1 MKKNISII
9 SIIIFII
16 IIVVGTIVYS
26 YKNKSKQENLLKEEI
41 SKINPNE
48 EIDMSIKTNG
58 NYAKIEKIRKEN
70 FKEISDRS
78 KKLNDLYQNEDI
90 VNAISIEN
98 YEKDGPDFTNTKQ
111 LITNTKKEIN
121 ENVDELEKCFKKEN
135 LDKKI
140 EEKNLSEY
148 YKDLYNSLEVNKEEN
163 FKESEKDIQTIKD
176 SNTKYVLLLD
186 NIEKILNY
194 LSDNKDKWSIENGEF
209 KYTSEEFFKQYTSLI
224 NELG

>member
-1 MKKNISII
+1 MKKNVSII
-9 SIIIFII
+9 SIVIFII

-26 YKNKSKQENLLKEEI
+26 YKNKSKQEEVLKEEI

-48 EIDMSIKTNG
+48 EINMSIKTNG
-58 NYAKIEKIRKEN
+58 NYAKIEKIIKEN

-90 VNAISIEN
+90 VKAISIEN

-111 LITNTKKEIN
+111 LIANTKKEIN
-121 ENVDELEKCFKKEN
+121 ENIEKLSECFKKEN

-140 EEKNLSEY
+140 EEKKLSEY
-148 YKDLYNSLEVNKEEN
+148 YKNLYNSLEVNKEEN

-176 SNTKYVLLLD
+176 SNTKYILMLE

-224 NELG
+224 NELE

>member
-90 VNAISIEN
+90 VKAISIEN

>member
-58 NYAKIEKIRKEN
+58 NYAKIEKIMKEN

-90 VNAISIEN
+90 VKAISIEN

>member
-1 MKKNISII
+1 MKKNVSII
-9 SIIIFII
+9 SIVIFII
-16 IIVVGTIVYS
+16 ILVVGTIFYS
-26 YKNKSKQENLLKEEI
+26 YKNKSKQEELLKEEI

-48 EIDMSIKTNG
+48 EINMSIKTNG
-58 NYAKIEKIRKEN
+58 NYAKIEKIIKEN

-90 VNAISIEN
+90 VKAISIEN

-111 LITNTKKEIN
+111 LIANTKKEIN
-121 ENVDELEKCFKKEN
+121 ENIEKLSECFKKEN

-140 EEKNLSEY
+140 EEKKLSEY
-148 YKDLYNSLEVNKEEN
+148 YKNLYNSLEVNKEEN

-176 SNTKYVLLLD
+176 SNTKYILMLE

-224 NELG
+224 NELE

>member
-1 MKKNISII
+1 MKKNIRII

-58 NYAKIEKIRKEN
+58 NYAKIEKIMKEN

-90 VNAISIEN
+90 VKAISIEN